1 MPIDVTGFIKK
12 VTKVKKCFCRWD
24 KNDKISFQGGEEVDV
39 AETYNL
45 NVIIFLRCFTRPEP
59 FHPRRLYQGRLNNRW
74 LKMELERLSFRPTGQ
89 GPLFYGY
96 RGRVLSGGRVNFA
109 FELFDGAV

>member
-39 AETYNL
+39 AE
-45 NVIIFLRCFTRPEP
+45 
-59 FHPRRLYQGRLNNRW
+59 
-74 LKMELERLSFRPTGQ
+74 
-89 GPLFYGY
+89 
-96 RGRVLSGGRVNFA
+96 
-109 FELFDGAV
+109 

>member
-39 AETYNL
+39 VESHNL
-45 NVIIFLRCFTRPEP
+45 NVIIFLRCFTNPNKLIPDGYVRAG
-59 FHPRRLYQGRLNNRW
+59 LITDGRGVW
-74 LKMELERLSFRPTGQ
+74 P
-89 GPLFYGY
+89 
-96 RGRVLSGGRVNFA
+96 
-109 FELFDGAV
+109 